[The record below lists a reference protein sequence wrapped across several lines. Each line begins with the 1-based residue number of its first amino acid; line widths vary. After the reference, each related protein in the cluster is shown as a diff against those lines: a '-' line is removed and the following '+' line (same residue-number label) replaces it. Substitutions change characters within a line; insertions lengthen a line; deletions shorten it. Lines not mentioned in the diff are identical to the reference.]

1 MLWQSSNICDEFP
14 SFIIGM
20 LQQAKVTR
28 NFLICLGDQAILTK
42 YFIHLTNLEKSV
54 KIISLLIAFCLTC
67 VVTGCNTIE
76 GMGKDVEAAGDAIEK
91 KASENKNY

>member
-1 MLWQSSNICDEFP
+1 M
-14 SFIIGM
+14 
-20 LQQAKVTR
+20 
-28 NFLICLGDQAILTK
+28 
-42 YFIHLTNLEKSV
+42 